1 MVPKLPAV
9 IHCTFL
15 TTLNCEWNLL
25 ELKIERNDNFVID
38 YKDIIIFFLSEAY
51 LFTAYNCIVL
61 NFAHIL
67 FGRRV
72 FFFGLTVSM
81 SVLQESSLLYSS
93 IVSIL
98 YLLSV

>member
-25 ELKIERNDNFVID
+25 ELKIERNVNFVID
-38 YKDIIIFFLSEAY
+38 YKDIITFFLFFLSEAY

-72 FFFGLTVSM
+72 FFFCFFL
-81 SVLQESSLLYSS
+81 VLLFLCLYYKK
-93 IVSIL
+93 V
-98 YLLSV
+98 LSFIPAL